1 MDGQNNEMSE
11 ILSIAGTLEL
21 DLEDVRTLLPA
32 AGELADQEIATHLK
46 HGQMLHRLNVAS
58 RLCSVIESPNTAPRD
73 LIAANKH
80 LREVHAKVSADTG
93 AQELLVM
100 LRETIPSK
108 PSENTP
114 YIDEEEDDEGCD
126 AGFSRGSRP

>member
-1 MDGQNNEMSE
+1 MDGLNNNDMSE
-11 ILSIAGTLEL
+11 ILSIAGTLGL

-32 AGELADQEIATHLK
+32 AEELADQEITLHLK
-46 HGQMLHRLNVAS
+46 HGQTLHRLNVAS
-58 RLCSVIESPNTAPRD
+58 RLCSVIESPATAPRD

-80 LREVHAKVSADTG
+80 LREVHAKVSAETG

-108 PSENTP
+108 PSDDTP
-114 YIDEEEDDEGCD
+114 YIDEDYDEEEDDEG
-126 AGFSRGSRP
+126 